1 MIELKQKA
9 IEIVK
14 KHYAVARVM
23 HDELVLKNFAKE
35 VELCIS
41 AIIEATENGIQLH
54 DLKKDPSDLPD
65 TDRNVIVYRED
76 EEPTMDNYIRDED
89 FVGWGSKRYNIEYC
103 KRKGY
108 TLPYD
113 DTIGWCEV
121 PQF

>member
-9 IEIVK
+9 KEYNK
-14 KHYAVARVM
+14 
-23 HDELVLKNFAKE
+23 KNFGK
-35 VELCIS
+35 
-41 AIIEATENGIQLH
+41 IIADRNVWTSTENAYIAGAMENGVIRH
-54 DLKKDPSDLPD
+54 DLKKDPSDLPN

-89 FVGWGSKRYNIEYC
+89 FVGWESKRYNIEYC

-108 TLPYD
+108 MIPYD